1 MSGPAARRWLQ
12 IGYQMPKDFSRGRR
26 IADQIQRELSEI
38 IRLELKDPR
47 VALITITDVEV
58 TQDNSHAKIFF
69 TALGEP
75 VQQEAATR
83 ALEHAAGFLRS
94 ALAKRIQLRTVP
106 QLHFHYDI
114 SVERGVRLSKLID
127 EAVADP
133 AGKKP
138 T

>member
-1 MSGPAARRWLQ
+1 
-12 IGYQMPKDFSRGRR
+12 MPKDFSRGRR

-47 VALITITDVEV
+47 VDLITITDVEV
-58 TQDNSHAKIFF
+58 TQDNAHAKIFF

-75 VQQEAATR
+75 VQQEAATK
-83 ALEHAAGFLRS
+83 ALNHAAGFLRS
-94 ALAKRIQLRTVP
+94 ALAKSIKLRTVP

-127 EAVADP
+127 DAVSGTGAD
-133 AGKKP
+133 KKRP
-138 T
+138 

>member
-1 MSGPAARRWLQ
+1 
-12 IGYQMPKDFSRGRR
+12 MPKDYPRGRR

-47 VALITITDVEV
+47 VDLITITDVEV

-75 VQQEAATR
+75 VQQEVAAK

-94 ALAKRIQLRTVP
+94 TLAKRIKLRTVP
-106 QLHFHYDI
+106 QLHFHYDV
-114 SVERGVRLSKLID
+114 SVERGMRLSRLID
-127 EAVADP
+127 EAN
-133 AGKKP
+133 AGHSAEKKQS
-138 T
+138 

>member
-1 MSGPAARRWLQ
+1 
-12 IGYQMPKDFSRGRR
+12 MPKDYPRGRR

-47 VALITITDVEV
+47 VDLITITDVEV

-75 VQQEAATR
+75 VQQEVAAK

-94 ALAKRIQLRTVP
+94 TLAKRIKLRTVP
-106 QLHFHYDI
+106 QLHFHYDV
-114 SVERGVRLSKLID
+114 SVERGMRLSRLID
-127 EAVADP
+127 EAN
-133 AGKKP
+133 AGDSAEKKQS
-138 T
+138 